1 MNEEVAS
8 ILIFILGFILGI
20 IALILFNVLRIRKK
34 EQKDTDILE
43 NAKKSA

>member
-34 EQKDTDILE
+34 EKIASDIVDQY
-43 NAKKSA
+43 NAL